1 MPSSSAAQ
9 HRWIGWLSTNPEA
22 RKAAG
27 MSKSKADEWLHADKG
42 SPWKRASG
50 GPLSAYGSSL
60 SDIINN
66 ATGGAAFGP
75 GSPPTAAQQAQTLP
89 QVSWSPQSAAAS
101 SGGSGGPTAPQTPT
115 YQAAPQ
121 QQFTSAGL
129 IPGVGGSGGYQLDPN
144 TGALTPQSLSNI
156 QNLAQRGLPIIQPAP
171 PGQAAAA
178 SSPTPGAVWNGDTA
192 AQASV
197 DPAIY
202 EAPLD
207 NGAGSGG
214 GSWRGGRFADGGVPS
229 QFRREMAPYD
239 VRQNAPS
246 LNHPT
251 GLVASA
257 TPGRKDVVPLSV
269 ASGSYVVPA
278 DVVSGISEG
287 NTLAGAGHLE
297 VAMHSGPG
305 GIPLSPMHA
314 RSTIPHPPS
323 VAHLASGGMAG
334 GKMPRMV
341 HPHEWAN
348 RQVPDGIPVM
358 VAGGEYILG
367 PDDVK
372 HIGDGDITR
381 GHDKLDQFVLHA
393 RSKNLR
399 ATAKLPGPKG
409 ATER

>member
-1 MPSSSAAQ
+1 
-9 HRWIGWLSTNPEA
+9 
-22 RKAAG
+22 
-27 MSKSKADEWLHADKG
+27 
-42 SPWKRASG
+42 
-50 GPLSAYGSSL
+50 
-60 SDIINN
+60 
-66 ATGGAAFGP
+66 
-75 GSPPTAAQQAQTLP
+75 
-89 QVSWSPQSAAAS
+89 
-101 SGGSGGPTAPQTPT
+101 
-115 YQAAPQ
+115 
-121 QQFTSAGL
+121 
-129 IPGVGGSGGYQLDPN
+129 
-144 TGALTPQSLSNI
+144 
-156 QNLAQRGLPIIQPAP
+156 
-171 PGQAAAA
+171 
-178 SSPTPGAVWNGDTA
+178 
-192 AQASV
+192 
-197 DPAIY
+197 
-202 EAPLD
+202 
-207 NGAGSGG
+207 
-214 GSWRGGRFADGGVPS
+214 
-229 QFRREMAPYD
+229 MAPYD
-239 VRQNAPS
+239 VRQNAPG
-246 LNHPT
+246 LDHPT

-297 VAMHSGPG
+297 AAMHTGPG

>member
-9 HRWIGWLSTNPEA
+9 HRWIAWLATHPDA
-22 RKAAG
+22 RKDAG

-50 GPLSAYGSSL
+50 GP
-60 SDIINN
+60 
-66 ATGGAAFGP
+66 TP
-75 GSPPTAAQQAQTLP
+75 
-89 QVSWSPQSAAAS
+89 
-101 SGGSGGPTAPQTPT
+101 PQTPT
-115 YQAAPQ
+115 YQQAPQ
-121 QQFTSAGL
+121 QSYTAAGL
-129 IPGVGGSGGYQLDPN
+129 IPGVGITGDYQLDPN
-144 TGALTPQSLSNI
+144 TGAMTSGSSNTLRG
-156 QNLAQRGLPIIQPAP
+156 LAERGLPITQSFSPWTDNGPAP
-171 PGQAAAA
+171 PPAQAAPAA
-178 SSPTPGAVWNGDTA
+178 SSTLSPTPGALWNGDTA

-197 DPAIY
+197 DPALY

-297 VAMHSGPG
+297 AAMHTGPG

-393 RSKNLR
+393 RSKSLR

-409 ATER
+409 ATEK